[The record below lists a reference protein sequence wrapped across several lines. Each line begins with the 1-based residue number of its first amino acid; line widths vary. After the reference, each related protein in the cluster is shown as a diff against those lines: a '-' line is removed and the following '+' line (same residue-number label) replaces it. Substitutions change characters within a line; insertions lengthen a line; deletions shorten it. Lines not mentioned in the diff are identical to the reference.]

1 MVHVSRSSCDTV
13 QRRPTYLTEMPPA
26 LSRHPRRLRPRRP
39 WPPAQRRQPPQPPP
53 PPRPEGRQV
62 EQAEQ
67 LLVAVAANV
76 AAGEPAAGEH
86 AAAPGRR
93 RAAEQAEGQ
102 TKRDVSQVQEVRE
115 TNETLLQL
123 SKVVVVTDA
132 A

>member
-1 MVHVSRSSCDTV
+1 MSLACSHS
-13 QRRPTYLTEMPPA
+13 
-26 LSRHPRRLRPRRP
+26 RRLRPRRQ
-39 WPPAQRRQPPQPPP
+39 PPAQRRPPQQPPS

-86 AAAPGRR
+86 AEAPGRR

-102 TKRDVSQVQEVRE
+102 TQRHVSQVQKVRDRDE
-115 TNETLLQL
+115 YFGTFKGRRARCT
-123 SKVVVVTDA
+123 SVS
-132 A
+132 